1 MKSNDQILL
10 KIFFLVDWV
19 MDTKITVI
27 LKLLLIFS

>member
-1 MKSNDQILL
+1 MKSNNQILL
-10 KIFFLVDWV
+10 KNFFLVDWV

>member
-1 MKSNDQILL
+1 MKSNNQILL